1 MRAAGADLGDIRFT
15 ASGVLALLAYEADL
29 IAQRAQDPGTRGMGR
44 SFLWAVVVGNALLGG
59 GLAAVA
65 LAMLAMPDERT
76 WSVTACVLG
85 AVGGAIWVAGGSVGF
100 WRMYLHRT
108 PADGRRVT
116 DETIDGHPSVLLRW
130 STTLVTVPVLSLT
143 GLVTVL
149 LGAGVA
155 LRIQGHGAAGPFL
168 VLALLLALLLPDG
181 WGRARRRP
189 FLALDER
196 GLTSHGWD
204 GDAFLAWDD
213 IEGVMLADAGQ
224 WSVVRFVGRLGAPS
238 YTWRRRRRFLLAV
251 NPSGPHVE
259 APTPALDVDPAF
271 LSGTVVY
278 YAQTPSAR
286 AEITNGTARRRL
298 VEQLRPAR

>member
-1 MRAAGADLGDIRFT
+1 MP
-15 ASGVLALLAYEADL
+15 SS
-29 IAQRAQDPGTRGMGR
+29 DPGARGMGR
-44 SFLWAVVVGNALLGG
+44 GFLWAVVVGNAILGG
-59 GLAAVA
+59 GLTVVS
-65 LAMLAMPDERT
+65 LAMLAVPSERT
-76 WSVTACVLG
+76 WSVTACLLG
-85 AVGGAIWVAGGSVGF
+85 AAGGAVWVAAGSLGF

-116 DETIDGHPSVLLRW
+116 DETFDGRRAVLLRW

-181 WGRARRRP
+181 WVRARREP

-196 GLTSHGWD
+196 GVTSHGWD

-213 IEGVMLADAGQ
+213 IEGATLADTGQ
-224 WSVVRFVGRLGAPS
+224 WSVVRFVGRPGAPS
-238 YTWRRRRRFLLAV
+238 YTWRRRRRFLLALS
-251 NPSGPHVE
+251 PSGPHVD
-259 APTPALDVDPAF
+259 APAPALDVDPYF
-271 LSGTVVY
+271 LAGTVLY

-286 AEITNGTARRRL
+286 AEITDGTARRRL